1 MCTFRDTINRSINS
15 QVWDRRPTATN
26 DDHHRGRFVDS
37 WEFVSAPPVSSL
49 HLHISRE
56 YLLRL
61 RNSGIRRANHR
72 HVPTIHENIGP
83 GADVYFA
90 ARWKTPGIRPIN
102 LRSWNW
108 FAGFNHRE
116 LFLTGVALSFPRLV
130 SSRLVSSRF
139 LLGLARDHP
148 LTILGIFLAP
158 LCREFDVATGDRYGT
173 DIYSMRSRCN
183 RRFERFLS
191 QNGGSSRIL
200 GISRVCLRT
209 VRRLWMQRLTR
220 MNILREII
228 MGERC
233 GGLRRCEK

>member
-1 MCTFRDTINRSINS
+1 MHTTFCPLSSAKCISGSSVCTFRDTINRSINS

-148 LTILGIFLAP
+148 LRILGIFLAP
-158 LCREFDVATGDRYGT
+158 LCREFDVASRQRAIVTERIFTRCVRGVIGASNAFFRKTVDRPE
-173 DIYSMRSRCN
+173 
-183 RRFERFLS
+183 F
-191 QNGGSSRIL
+191 
-200 GISRVCLRT
+200 
-209 VRRLWMQRLTR
+209 
-220 MNILREII
+220 
-228 MGERC
+228 
-233 GGLRRCEK
+233 